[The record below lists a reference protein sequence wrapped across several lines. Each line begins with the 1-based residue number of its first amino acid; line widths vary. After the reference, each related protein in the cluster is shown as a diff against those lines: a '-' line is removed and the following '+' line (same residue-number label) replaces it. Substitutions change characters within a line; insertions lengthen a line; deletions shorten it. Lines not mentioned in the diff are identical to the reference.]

1 MAAADHMWPTSLG
14 PRHGSVRDAL
24 RCSFSGRHPMLWP
37 VNRLSWATAGSCK
50 TTSRRHLSRSMN
62 SPFALR
68 PIPEYRCHPHLLTRR
83 RQAFGQTQ
91 EISHGQEFKVHR
103 LSPSYA
109 ADSSP
114 WALPWSDWRCL
125 SQPQTQGRPARPHRS
140 HESLPS
146 IGSPPART
154 AITGAPVMPS
164 IKGYGLHR
172 LRIRSW
178 RCPRRTRPI
187 RNAIFPNIKNAG
199 TRSNAEKARWE
210 RKPRI
215 AHLERSH

>member
-109 ADSSP
+109 ADSSRGLYRDRIDAASRNRKRRVGP
-114 WALPWSDWRCL
+114 RARIGATSHC
-125 SQPQTQGRPARPHRS
+125 PASAPHR
-140 HESLPS
+140 HARL
-146 IGSPPART
+146 SPALRSCLQSRDT
-154 AITGAPVMPS
+154 DFTG
-164 IKGYGLHR
+164 
-172 LRIRSW
+172 
-178 RCPRRTRPI
+178 
-187 RNAIFPNIKNAG
+187 
-199 TRSNAEKARWE
+199 
-210 RKPRI
+210 
-215 AHLERSH
+215 